1 MLSKLSIEE
10 FEHLA
15 DENAKEV
22 MKDIE
27 RVCHW
32 SLDGYKL
39 NQPNKV
45 QHTLMKAVTKRVAIK
60 MGVVTLTNKYTT

>member
-15 DENAKEV
+15 EENAKEII
-22 MKDIE
+22 KDIE

-39 NQPNKV
+39 N
-45 QHTLMKAVTKRVAIK
+45 
-60 MGVVTLTNKYTT
+60 

>member
-10 FEHLA
+10 FEYLA
-15 DENAKEV
+15 EENAKEIV
-22 MKDIE
+22 KDIE

-39 NQPNKV
+39 NQPNKM
-45 QHTLMKAVTKRVAIK
+45 QHTLMKATARNVAIK
-60 MGVVTLTNKYTT
+60 MGVAKKEYTT

>member
-1 MLSKLSIEE
+1 
-10 FEHLA
+10 
-15 DENAKEV
+15 

-45 QHTLMKAVTKRVAIK
+45 QHTLMKATARNVAIK
-60 MGVVTLTNKYTT
+60 MGVAKDYTK

>member
-15 DENAKEV
+15 EENAKEII
-22 MKDIE
+22 KDIE

-45 QHTLMKAVTKRVAIK
+45 QRTLMKATARNVAIK
-60 MGVVTLTNKYTT
+60 MGVAKDYTK